1 MILCLVTDRRRLG
14 AVLGLPEAAWTEALR
29 QQVIGAA
36 AGGVDFIQVREPDLE
51 AAELAALVRSLIAAS
66 SSSKAKILVN
76 DRIDV
81 ALATGASGVHLK
93 EQSILPSE
101 VRRIAP
107 REFVIGCSVHDAA
120 AVAARKSADFL
131 TAGTVMPT
139 ASKRAVDYLSKD
151 GLSRIVEAAAGQPVL
166 GIGGLDLPSIPLLAS
181 AGAAGMAAIGAF
193 MPQVAGGD
201 VAENVQKRV
210 AALRFALESATK
222 RP

>member
-14 AVLGLPEAAWTEALR
+14 AALGLPKEDWIEALR
-29 QQVIGAA
+29 QQVRGAA

-51 AAELAALVRSLIAAS
+51 AAELADLVRRLIVDAS
-66 SSSKAKILVN
+66 STRTRILVN

-93 EQSILPSE
+93 ETSILPSQ

-107 REFVIGCSVHDAA
+107 EGFVIGCSVHDINAI
-120 AVAARKSADFL
+120 AARKSADL
-131 TAGTVMPT
+131 LIAGTVMPT

-166 GIGGLDLPSIPLLAS
+166 GIGGLDLTSIPLLAS

-210 AALRFALESATK
+210 TALRFALETSTK

>member
-14 AVLGLPEAAWTEALR
+14 TMLGLPEAGWAEALR

-51 AAELAALVRSLIAAS
+51 AAELAALVRSLMAAS
-66 SSSKAKILVN
+66 SSSQARILVN

-101 VRRIAP
+101 VRRIVP
-107 REFVIGCSVHDAA
+107 RDFLIGCSVHDAGA
-120 AVAARKSADFL
+120 IAARESADFL

-139 ASKRAVDYLSKD
+139 ASKRAVDYLNKD

-166 GIGGLDLPSIPLLAS
+166 GIGGLDLPSIPMLAS

-193 MPQVAGGD
+193 MPQAAGGD

-210 AALRFALESATK
+210 TALRFALESATK

>member
-1 MILCLVTDRRRLG
+1 MILCLVTDRRRL
-14 AVLGLPEAAWTEALR
+14 AATLGLGDRDSIDALR
-29 QQVIGAA
+29 QQVSGAA
-36 AGGVDFIQVREPDLE
+36 KAGIDYVQVREADLE
-51 AAELAALVRSLIAAS
+51 ARDLADLVRLLIRDTAS
-66 SSSKAKILVN
+66 TAAKILVN

-81 ALATGASGVHLK
+81 ALAAGAAGVHLK
-93 EQSILPSE
+93 EHSILPSA

-107 REFVIGCSVHDAA
+107 PGFVIGCSIHSAA
-120 AVAARKSADFL
+120 SIAARKSADFL

-139 ASKRAVDYLSKD
+139 ASKRAVDYLDKH

-166 GIGGLDLPSIPLLAS
+166 GIGGLDLSSIPLLTS

-201 VAENVQKRV
+201 VNENVQKRV
-210 AALRFALESATK
+210 TALRFALETATP